1 MLSLE
6 TTAGWSEAVMTL
18 TVSGVT
24 EAYTHAGQASAYHT
38 AIDFVAWAEHG
49 DRGWSPLSLSFL
61 FSWAKGANGGAAI
74 TLSVTG
80 IASIIWAPSG
90 TWGALMNQSTVTAAS
105 IVGSDGAAGTS
116 APFRSVN
123 DAFWAV
129 TQALQFSGDQGDA
142 SGMQSIRPFVP
153 GLAGSAPVVQALG
166 DVDDAARLTDVAADA
181 SNPRRLA
188 VYQGHDSRWIEVAAG
203 AFTVEAIAPKIFRLT
218 VQAAG
223 DAL

>member
-6 TTAGWSEAVMTL
+6 TSAGWTSAVMTL
-18 TVSGVT
+18 DVGGDV
-24 EAYTHAGQASAYHT
+24 EAYTHAGQPSAYHLV
-38 AIDFVAWAEHG
+38 IDFIAWAEHD
-49 DRGWSPLSLSFL
+49 DRTWSAAFVW
-61 FSWAKGANGGAAI
+61 SWAKGDNGGAAI
-74 TLSVTG
+74 TITVSGPATTWTPG
-80 IASIIWAPSG
+80 G

-116 APFRSVN
+116 APFRAVN

-166 DVDDAARLTDVAADA
+166 DVDDAARLTDIAADA
-181 SNPRRLA
+181 SNPRRLT

-203 AFTVEAIAPKIFRLT
+203 AFTVDAIAPKIFRLT

>member
-6 TTAGWSEAVMTL
+6 TSAGWTSAVMTL
-18 TVSGVT
+18 DVDGDVD
-24 EAYTHAGQASAYHT
+24 AYTHAGQPSAYHL
-38 AIDFVAWAEHG
+38 AIDFIAWAEDSGRAWHG
-49 DRGWSPLSLSFL
+49 AAAFVW
-61 FSWAKGANGGAAI
+61 SWAKGANGGAAI
-74 TLSVTG
+74 TITVSGPATTWTPG
-80 IASIIWAPSG
+80 G
-90 TWGALMNQSTVTAAS
+90 TWGALMNQSAVTAAS

-116 APFRSVN
+116 APFRAVN
-123 DAFWAV
+123 DAFWSV

-166 DVDDAARLTDVAADA
+166 DVDDAARLTDIAADA
-181 SNPRRLA
+181 SNPRRLT

>member
-6 TTAGWSEAVMTL
+6 TSAGWTSAVMTL
-18 TVSGVT
+18 DVDGDVD
-24 EAYTHAGQASAYHT
+24 AYTHAGQPSAYHL
-38 AIDFVAWAEHG
+38 AIDFIAWAEDSGRAWHG
-49 DRGWSPLSLSFL
+49 AAAFVW
-61 FSWAKGANGGAAI
+61 SWAKGDNGGAAI
-74 TLSVTG
+74 TITVSGPATT
-80 IASIIWAPSG
+80 WTPSG

-116 APFRSVN
+116 APFRAVN

-142 SGMQSIRPFVP
+142 SAAQSIRPFVP

-166 DVDDAARLTDVAADA
+166 DVDDAARLTDIAADA
-181 SNPRRLA
+181 SNPRRLT

-203 AFTVEAIAPKIFRLT
+203 AFAVEAIAPKIFRLT